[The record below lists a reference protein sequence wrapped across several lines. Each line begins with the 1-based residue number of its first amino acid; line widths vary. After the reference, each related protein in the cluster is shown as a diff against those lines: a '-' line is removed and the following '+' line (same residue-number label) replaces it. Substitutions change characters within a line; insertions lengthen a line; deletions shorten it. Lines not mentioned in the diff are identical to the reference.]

1 MKAVI
6 LAAGQGK
13 RISSEFSLPKPLVSL
28 FSLSLIERVILS
40 AKKAG
45 VKDFV
50 VVLGWMGEK
59 IKSKLGD
66 GKKYGVKIEYVFNKE
81 FKEKENGY
89 SLFLAKDFFKKEEK
103 FLVLMSDHIFDWR
116 VIKELLE
123 KKDSLKENEAY
134 LVVDFHPPE
143 YIDKDDATK
152 IKLDKEGKIK
162 NLSKKL
168 EDYDG
173 FDCGIFLFST
183 FIFDCLKEAISQG
196 KTSLSEGVSLFTKKG
211 KLFPFS
217 QKYFWQDVDT
227 KKDLEFAKKILLKN
241 AFERKEDGPITKI
254 LNRKIS
260 SFLTPFLVYFS
271 PNFISFLSF
280 LLGAISGFLF
290 AMGGR
295 IFNLFGAILVQLS
308 SIIDG
313 CDGEVARLKFQES
326 QVGAVFDSVLDRY
339 ADAMIILGIGTQLL
353 KENFSLSVFFLIFL
367 ALLGSIMPAY
377 LGGYSRYHLGA
388 KKIPKSLP
396 TERDIRLF
404 LIFLG
409 GILNNFWWVLFLLS
423 LFNLEV
429 FRRLIISF
437 KIYRSEK

>member
-45 VKDFV
+45 VKNFV
-50 VVLGWMGEK
+50 VVLGWMAEK

-89 SLFLAKDFFKKEEK
+89 SLFLAKDFFKKGEK

-116 VIKELLE
+116 ILKELLE

-143 YIDKDDATK
+143 YIDKNDATK

-162 NLSKKL
+162 KLSKKL

-196 KTSLSEGVSLFTKKG
+196 KTSLSEAVSLFAKKG

-227 KKDLEFAKKILLKN
+227 KKDLELAKKILLKN
-241 AFERKEDGPITKI
+241 AFERKEDGPIAKI

-260 SFLTPFLVYFS
+260 SFLTPLLVRFS

-280 LLGAISGFLF
+280 LLSVISGFF
-290 AMGGR
+290 FVMGER
-295 IFNLFGAILVQLS
+295 IFNLFGGILVQLS

-339 ADAMIILGIGTQLL
+339 ADAIIILGIGAQLL
-353 KENFSLSVFFLIFL
+353 KENFSWSVFFLIFL

-377 LGGYSRYHLGA
+377 LGGYSRYHLGI

-396 TERDIRLF
+396 TERDVRLF

-409 GILNNFWWVLFLLS
+409 GILNNFWWVLFCY
-423 LFNLEV
+423 LF
-429 FRRLIISF
+429 LILRF
-437 KIYRSEK
+437 FVDW

>member
-45 VKDFV
+45 VKNFV
-50 VVLGWMGEK
+50 VVLGWMAEK

-89 SLFLAKDFFKKEEK
+89 SLFLAKDFFKKGEK

-116 VIKELLE
+116 ILKELLE

-143 YIDKDDATK
+143 YIDKNDATK

-162 NLSKKL
+162 KLSKKL

-196 KTSLSEGVSLFTKKG
+196 KTSLSEAVSLFAKKG
-211 KLFPFS
+211 KLFPFP

-227 KKDLEFAKKILLKN
+227 KKDLELAKKILLKN
-241 AFERKEDGPITKI
+241 AFERKEDGPIAKI

-260 SFLTPFLVYFS
+260 SFLTPLLVRFS

-280 LLGAISGFLF
+280 LLSVISGFF
-290 AMGGR
+290 FVMGER
-295 IFNLFGAILVQLS
+295 IFNLFGGILVQLS

-339 ADAMIILGIGTQLL
+339 ADAIIILGIGAQLL
-353 KENFSLSVFFLIFL
+353 KENFSWSVFFLIFL

-377 LGGYSRYHLGA
+377 LGGYSRYHLGI

-396 TERDIRLF
+396 TERDVRLF

-409 GILNNFWWVLFLLS
+409 GILNNFWWVLFCY
-423 LFNLEV
+423 LF
-429 FRRLIISF
+429 LILRF
-437 KIYRSEK
+437 FVDW

>member
-45 VKDFV
+45 VENFV
-50 VVLGWMGEK
+50 VVLGWMEEK

-89 SLFLAKDFFKKEEK
+89 SLFLAKDFFKKGEK

-116 VIKELLE
+116 ILKELLE
-123 KKDSLKENEAY
+123 KKDYLKENEAY

-143 YIDKDDATK
+143 YIDKNDATK

-162 NLSKKL
+162 KLSKKL

-183 FIFDCLKEAISQG
+183 FIFDCLKEAISQE
-196 KTSLSEGVSLFTKKG
+196 KTSLSEGVSLFAKKG

-227 KKDLEFAKKILLKN
+227 KKDLEVAKKILLKN
-241 AFERKEDGPITKI
+241 AFERKEDGPIAKI

-260 SFLTPFLVYFS
+260 SFLTPLLVRFS

-280 LLGAISGFLF
+280 LLSVISGFF
-290 AMGGR
+290 FVIGER
-295 IFNLFGAILVQLS
+295 IFNLFGGILVQLS

-339 ADAMIILGIGTQLL
+339 GDAIVILGIGAQLL
-353 KENFSLSVFFLIFL
+353 KENFSWSVFFLIFL

-377 LGGYSRYHLGA
+377 LGGYSRYHLGI

-396 TERDIRLF
+396 TERDVRLF

-429 FRRLIISF
+429 FRRLVISF
-437 KIYRSEK
+437 KLYRFEK